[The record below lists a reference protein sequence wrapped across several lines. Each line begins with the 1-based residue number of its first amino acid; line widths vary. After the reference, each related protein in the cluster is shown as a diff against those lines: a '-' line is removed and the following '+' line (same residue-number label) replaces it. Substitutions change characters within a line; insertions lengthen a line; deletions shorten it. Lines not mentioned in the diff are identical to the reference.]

1 MREEAPKNIGGFSEK
16 ETEKLSNF
24 ADDYTLLSFLKL
36 NLPEIYKMI
45 SNDWPQNKEN
55 FQNLCNV
62 VAGELD
68 SRLKSAGFNSQI
80 LEGDLE
86 IAPKDWLVHRINM
99 IKLKTSVVIVDLT
112 SQQLPW
118 FKNREWLLEIF
129 PDEISMVEF
138 LSKEYHWWIK
148 DGRIF

>member
-1 MREEAPKNIGGFSEK
+1 
-16 ETEKLSNF
+16 
-24 ADDYTLLSFLKL
+24 
-36 NLPEIYKMI
+36 
-45 SNDWPQNKEN
+45 
-55 FQNLCNV
+55 
-62 VAGELD
+62 
-68 SRLKSAGFNSQI
+68 
-80 LEGDLE
+80 
-86 IAPKDWLVHRINM
+86 M

>member
-1 MREEAPKNIGGFSEK
+1 
-16 ETEKLSNF
+16 
-24 ADDYTLLSFLKL
+24 
-36 NLPEIYKMI
+36 MI

-138 LSKEYHWWIK
+138 LSKE
-148 DGRIF
+148 